1 LTNFEAVKDSI
12 SRDNNAPKYFSKVK
26 VYKGLDE
33 FEKLESAIVT
43 TGTFD
48 GVHQGHRKIL
58 NRLIEVAKKNKGE
71 SVLLT
76 FFPHPRMVLQPD
88 SDLKLINT
96 IDEKI
101 ELLRQVGI
109 DHLIIH
115 PFTREFSRT
124 TSLEFVRD
132 LLVNKIG
139 TTKLVIGYDHHFGRN
154 REGSFEHLKEFGPI
168 YGFEVEEISVQ
179 DVDNVNVSSTKVRKA
194 LEDGEVDL
202 ASNYLGYPFF
212 IHGVVVHGQKN
223 GRELGYPTANLEIQN
238 PYKLIPANGIYAVK
252 VEVGGKLF
260 RGMLNIGTRPT
271 MELGGDISV
280 EVHIFDFKESIYGQE
295 LTVSFIK
302 RIRSEKK
309 FETRDALIAEME
321 KDQVKAEHIL
331 R

>member
-1 LTNFEAVKDSI
+1 
-12 SRDNNAPKYFSKVK
+12 VK
-26 VYKGLDE
+26 VYKGLE
-33 FEKLESAIVT
+33 KFEKLQNAVVT

-48 GVHQGHRKIL
+48 GVHQGHQKIL
-58 NRLIEVAKKNKGE
+58 SRLIEVAKKNKGE

-101 ELLRQVGI
+101 ELLREVGI

-179 DVDNVNVSSTKVRKA
+179 DVDNVNVSSTKIRKA
-194 LEDGEVDL
+194 LEEGEVDVA
-202 ASNYLGYPFF
+202 ASYLGHSFF
-212 IHGVVVHGQKN
+212 IEGTVVHGQKV
-223 GRELGYPTANLEIQN
+223 GRELGFPTANIDVEN
-238 PYKLIPANGIYAVK
+238 PYKLIPQNGIYAVK
-252 VEVGGKLF
+252 VQSGEKVYK
-260 RGMLNIGTRPT
+260 GMLNIGLRPT
-271 MELGGDISV
+271 IEFSEKLTI
-280 EVHIFDFKESIYGQE
+280 EVHLFDFNEDLYGKR
-295 LTVSFIK
+295 LHISFVK

-309 FETRDALIAEME
+309 FENKEALIAEMR
-321 KDQVKAEHIL
+321 KDKVRAEHL
-331 R
+331 LK

>member
-1 LTNFEAVKDSI
+1 M
-12 SRDNNAPKYFSKVK
+12 K
-26 VYKGLDE
+26 VYKGLEE
-33 FEKLESAIVT
+33 FEKIKNAIVT

-48 GVHQGHRKIL
+48 GVHQGHQKIL
-58 NRLIEVAKKNKGE
+58 NRLMEVAKKNKGE
-71 SVLLT
+71 SVLFT

-115 PFTREFSRT
+115 PFTKEFSRT

-154 REGSFEHLKEFGPI
+154 REGSFDHLKEFGPI

-179 DVDNVNVSSTKVRKA
+179 DIDNVNVSSTKIRKA
-194 LEDGEVDL
+194 LEDGEVDV
-202 ASNYLGYPFF
+202 AANYLGHSFF
-212 IHGVVVHGQKN
+212 IQGDVVHGQKV
-223 GRELGYPTANLEIQN
+223 GRQLGFPTANLFIQN
-238 PYKLIPANGIYAVK
+238 PYKLIPANGIYAVTVK
-252 VEVGGKLF
+252 VGDGIYK
-260 RGMLNIGTRPT
+260 GMLNIGTRPT
-271 MELGGDISV
+271 IELTDKVSI
-280 EVHIFDFKESIYGQE
+280 EVNIFDFNQDIYGKQ

-302 RIRSEKK
+302 RIRSEKR
-309 FETRDALIAEME
+309 FESKDALIAEMQ
-321 KDQVKAEHIL
+321 KDKVEAEQLL